1 MHINTPKQF
10 ELDFSNCS
18 TLGEIYAVIKKELE
32 LPEWFGGNMS
42 AFWDALTGI
51 IEIPAVIIFHKEVR
65 NKDLSPFIEKLI
77 EIAHRAEGE
86 EYLELAVIEKE

>member
-1 MHINTPKQF
+1 MNINAAKQF

-18 TLGEIYAVIKKELE
+18 TLGEIYDVIKNELE

-51 IEIPAVIIFHKEVR
+51 IEVPAVIIFHKQVR
-65 NKDLSPFIEKLI
+65 NKDLLPFVEKLI
-77 EIAHRAEGE
+77 EIAHRAECE

>member
-1 MHINTPKQF
+1 MNINSAKQF
-10 ELDFSNCS
+10 ELD
-18 TLGEIYAVIKKELE
+18 

-51 IEIPAVIIFHKEVR
+51 IEVPAVIIFHKQVR
-65 NKDLSPFIEKLI
+65 NKDLSPFVEKLI
-77 EIAHRAEGE
+77 EIAHRAERE

>member
-1 MHINTPKQF
+1 MNIHTAKQF

-18 TLGEIYAVIKKELE
+18 TLSEIYDVMKDELE

-51 IEIPAVIIFHKEVR
+51 IEVPAVIIFHKHVR
-65 NKDLSPFIEKLI
+65 NKDLSPFVEKLI
-77 EIAHRAEGE
+77 EIAHRAERE

>member
-1 MHINTPKQF
+1 MNSNIGKQF

-18 TLGEIYAVIKKELE
+18 TLGEIYEVIKNELE

-51 IEIPAVIIFHKEVR
+51 IETPAVIIFHKQVR
-65 NKDLSPFIEKLI
+65 DKDLLPFVEKLI

-86 EYLELAVIEKE
+86 EFLELVVIENE

>member
-1 MHINTPKQF
+1 MNINSAKQF
-10 ELDFSNCS
+10 ELDFSKCS
-18 TLGEIYAVIKKELE
+18 TLGEVYDVIKYELD

-51 IEIPAVIIFHKEVR
+51 IEVPAVIIFHKQVR
-65 NKDLSPFIEKLI
+65 NKDLSPFVEKLI
-77 EIAHRAEGE
+77 EIAHRAERE